1 MRMKQKIAASLVL
14 FCASCLF
21 AFNHPEIKWQS
32 VTTNHFIIHYYDR
45 TEPAVYAT
53 WKIAEEAYAALSGL
67 YDYTERDKISIA
79 LADYDDYANGFAA
92 WTEGSIMIWVTDAR
106 FELRGNNTWLRNVIT
121 HELAHIV
128 TLEKKSKV
136 QLLDWTIGLEY
147 QSPNAGVSLYEPF
160 GTTRFWPEW
169 FAEGTAQL
177 ESGRRGNDCWDSRRD
192 MLLLDAVANGR
203 ALSLDEMGYFNHN
216 SIRSELVYNQGYSF
230 VKYIESR
237 TGTPTFVRLWN
248 SGRNTALFM
257 NGFKSLFAD
266 QTGLKLDN
274 LYKQWMDSLKTA
286 ARQRVPAEPTSARA
300 VWNKGSYNYLPKVSS
315 DGKWWGWL
323 TSNKDDFGRTDLVIA
338 PYGKTEDEI
347 TLQWAL
353 SSWDF
358 SPDARRVYFIKQR
371 ETSDHGSYYNDLY
384 VLDLETKREKRL
396 TRGARLYDVA
406 VSPDNRRIAC
416 VQFRNG
422 VYSIV
427 QTDLDGRGW
436 ETVMQGTLGEPFMG
450 LSFSPVKTTIAKPA
464 AATDTKA
471 LSTKDTADS
480 SVKDT
485 LSAKPDSAA
494 APAPVAAPAAPSPP
508 PEYMLATSKVISG
521 RARICVV
528 GMDSKSFTVC
538 GPQSGQQE
546 FPHWAKDGRIYFDA
560 DYDGVFNIYS
570 MNADGSGLA
579 RHTSTAGG
587 MFQPFVDNNGKLL
600 CARFAGQ
607 AFSIVSCDVA
617 GAQYAPPDSQACSF
631 LAVPRP
637 KGEVTIKSRPYEG
650 KLLRPVWELQS
661 ILSVNDQKGTFLDA
675 LGKNGF
681 APWSDTTPMEAGT
694 TLYMSR
700 NDALG
705 RKAMSLSV
713 TGLLVH
719 TGVEISDSSWKDTT
733 VGAHIHAFSKAP
745 DFVESIRKAGIQGRQ
760 TQPGMV
766 GSGVAHVLKDALL
779 KKHLAAAA
787 TAASSTDSSSGPS
800 ISWMPVLAPGLGI
813 QNSTNEISLSFNAQ
827 AVIVLMMPMY
837 ISVAGEGFWQLARD
851 WYFAASPQALVYI
864 MAFEYTSVAIPLGLI
879 WFTYGYQNE
888 DIGYNDAGVTRLQ
901 VSVTPEFFGTADTT
915 DPNHTVYA
923 RKSAFT
929 YGLSFSHGFPI
940 LKYSSLILKSDNS
953 YTQLSSGDFIDTRH
967 LVKGLSSEFLTLDAG
982 ASFVF
987 PIWRQINGGPAYADA
1002 LYGEVGYDFSI
1013 YSNTM
1018 NLGGHLDR
1026 AFLDPSFSND
1036 RIYPQHLVTT
1046 GTRLG
1051 FYKSYA
1057 FARTLTAKILW
1068 DMMRNGLGCAFTIGF

>member
-384 VLDLETKREKRL
+384 VLDLGTKSVRRL

-406 VSPDNRRIAC
+406 VSPDSRKIAC
-416 VQFRNG
+416 VQFHSG

-427 QTDLDGRGW
+427 QADLDARGW
-436 ETVMQGTLGEPFMG
+436 ETVVQGTLGEPFMG
-450 LSFSPVKTTIAKPA
+450 LSFSPAKTTIAKPA
-464 AATDTKA
+464 AAPAAKV
-471 LSTKDTADS
+471 TADS
-480 SVKDT
+480 ARADT
-485 LSAKPDSAA
+485 LSAKPDSASA
-494 APAPVAAPAAPSPP
+494 LAPAAAPAAPPSP

-521 RARICVV
+521 RARICIV
-528 GMDSKSFTVC
+528 GMDSKSVTLC
-538 GPQSGQQE
+538 GPTAGQQE

-560 DYDGVFNIYS
+560 DFDGVFNIYS

-587 MFQPFVDNNGKLL
+587 MFQPFLDNNGKLL

-607 AFSIVSCDVA
+607 AFSIVSCA
-617 GAQYAPPDSQACSF
+617 ASGAPYAPPDSQACSF
-631 LAVPRP
+631 LPVPRP

-661 ILSVNDQKGTFLDA
+661 ILSVKDQTGTFFDA
-675 LGKNGF
+675 LAKNRF
-681 APWSDTTPMEAGT
+681 SPWSDTAAMEAGT
-694 TLYMSR
+694 SLIMSR
-700 NDALG
+700 SDALG
-705 RKAMSLSV
+705 RKGMAFSL
-713 TGLLVH
+713 TGLAIH
-719 TGVEISDSSWKDTT
+719 QGIEKTDSLWKDTLS
-733 VGAHIHAFSKAP
+733 GAHGHAFSPAP
-745 DFVESIRKAGIQGRQ
+745 DFIGSVSKALMQGRGPRH
-760 TQPGMV
+760 TGTAP
-766 GSGVAHVLKDALL
+766 LLIDALYR
-779 KKHLAAAA
+779 KHLATAA
-787 TAASSTDSSSGPS
+787 TATQASSTDSGSGPS
-800 ISWMPVLAPGLGI
+800 MSWIPVLAPGLGI
-813 QNSTNEISLSFNAQ
+813 QNSTQEISLSLQAQ
-827 AVIVLMMPMY
+827 AVIALLVPVY
-837 ISVAGEGFWQLARD
+837 ISIGGEGLWQLARD
-851 WYFAASPQALVYI
+851 WYFAASPQVLVYI
-864 MAFEYTSVAIPLGLI
+864 IAFDNSSVALPFGLI
-879 WFTYGYQNE
+879 WLTWGYQNE
-888 DIGYNDAGVTRLQ
+888 DIAYNDAGVTRMQ
-901 VSVTPEFFGTADTT
+901 VSVTPEFFGVPDTT
-915 DPNHTVYA
+915 SPGAVSYA
-923 RKSAFT
+923 RRSAMT
-929 YGLSFSHGFPI
+929 YGVSFSHGFPI
-940 LKYSSLILKSDNS
+940 MKYASLILRSDDS
-953 YTQLSSGDFIDTRH
+953 YSKLSANNFIDTRH
-967 LVKGLSSEFLTLDAG
+967 LLKGLSSDFLTLGAG

-987 PIWRQINGGPAYADA
+987 PLWRQINGGPAYADA
-1002 LYGEVGYDFSI
+1002 LYGEVGYEFSI
-1013 YSNTM
+1013 YANTP
-1018 NLGGHLDR
+1018 NLGGHLAR
-1026 AFLDPSFSND
+1026 AFFDPLFDND
-1036 RIYPQHLVTT
+1036 HIYPLHQITA

-1051 FYKSYA
+1051 FFKSYA
-1057 FARTLTAKILW
+1057 FARTLSAKVLW
-1068 DMMRNGLGCAFTIGF
+1068 DMMRNNVGCALTIGF